1 MAASEDQAES
11 EGNAASF
18 ADKVA
23 DTLTDKVTNSAT
35 TEPLPIPGLPADWH
49 LLATDKIVKT
59 VDQVKV
65 KTAGPAIGVARS
77 AVFGILAA
85 LLGIIAVP
93 LFLIGIVRLLN
104 EYIPAGVWLVYMI
117 LGTIFLAVG
126 VLLWSKRPRGAT
138 S

>member
-1 MAASEDQAES
+1 MAEASSEDRAET
-11 EGNAASF
+11 F
-18 ADKVA
+18 ADKVIG
-23 DTLTDKVTNSAT
+23 SAT

-49 LLATDKIVKT
+49 LLATEKIVKT

-77 AVFGILAA
+77 AVFGILALLLA
-85 LLGIIAVP
+85 LLAVP

-117 LGTIFLAVG
+117 LGTIFLIIG

>member
-1 MAASEDQAES
+1 MANEESDERSET
-11 EGNAASF
+11 F
-18 ADKVA
+18 ADKVRS
-23 DTLTDKVTNSAT
+23 TAT
-35 TEPLPIPGLPADWH
+35 TDPIPIPGLPADWH
-49 LLATDKIVKT
+49 LLATEKIVKT

-85 LLGIIAVP
+85 LLAVIAVP

-104 EYIPAGVWLVYMI
+104 AYIPAGVWLVYLI
-117 LGTIFLAVG
+117 LGTIFLLVG

>member
-1 MAASEDQAES
+1 MADAPSNDRAE
-11 EGNAASF
+11 SF
-18 ADKVA
+18 ADKLLNEA
-23 DTLTDKVTNSAT
+23 KSAT

-49 LLATDKIVKT
+49 LLATEKIVQT

-85 LLGIIAVP
+85 LLAIVAVP
-93 LFLIGIVRLLN
+93 LFLIGLVRLLN
-104 EYIPAGVWLVYMI
+104 EYIPAGVWLVYLI
-117 LGTIFLAVG
+117 LGTIFSVIG